1 MPEPRQLSAKV
12 AVGGQPTVDDLR
24 ELKAQGFVAV
34 VNLRTVGEAGQPL

>member
-24 ELKAQGFVAV
+24 ELKRRASW
-34 VNLRTVGEAGQPL
+34 RW